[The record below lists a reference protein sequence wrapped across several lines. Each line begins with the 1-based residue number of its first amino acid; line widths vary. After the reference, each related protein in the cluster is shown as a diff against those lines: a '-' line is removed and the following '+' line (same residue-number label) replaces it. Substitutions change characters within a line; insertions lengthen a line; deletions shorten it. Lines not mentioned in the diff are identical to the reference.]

1 MSLFIKNWGTPH
13 GIAGSIISDD
23 PEIATMEAHRILFYR
38 MGLSMRGGYFEL
50 LKESH
55 HTNEDV
61 DNAKEWLRKN
71 HDVVS
76 IKVTQELGY

>member
-1 MSLFIKNWGTPH
+1 MNITIKDWGTPH

-38 MGLSMRGGYFEL
+38 MGLSVRGAHFEL

-61 DNAKEWLRKN
+61 KNAEKWLRKN

-76 IKVTQELGY
+76 IKVVPELGY

>member
-1 MSLFIKNWGTPH
+1 MNITIKDWGTPH

-23 PEIATMEAHRILFYR
+23 PIIATEQANKILFYR
-38 MGLSMRGGYFEL
+38 MGLSIRGGYFEL

-55 HTNEDV
+55 HTDEDV
-61 DNAKEWLRKN
+61 KNAERWLRKN

-76 IKVTQELGY
+76 IKVFKELGN

>member
-1 MSLFIKNWGTPH
+1 MNVRIKDWGMPD

-23 PEIATMEAHRILFYR
+23 PVIATKEANKILFYR
-38 MGLSMRGGYFEL
+38 MGLSIRGGYFEL

-55 HTNEDV
+55 HTDEDV
-61 DNAKEWLRKN
+61 KNAEKWLRKN

-76 IKVTQELGY
+76 IKVVKELGY

>member
-1 MSLFIKNWGTPH
+1 MNITIKDWGIPH

-23 PEIATMEAHRILFYR
+23 PVIATEEANKILFYR
-38 MGLSMRGGYFEL
+38 MGLSIRGGYFEL

-55 HTNEDV
+55 HTDEDV
-61 DNAKEWLRKN
+61 KNAEKWLRKN

-76 IKVTQELGY
+76 IKVTQELGN

>member
-1 MSLFIKNWGTPH
+1 MNVTIKDWGIPD

-23 PEIATMEAHRILFYR
+23 PIIATKEANKILFYK
-38 MGLSMRGGYFEL
+38 MKLSIIGGYFEL

-55 HTNEDV
+55 HTDEDV
-61 DNAKEWLRKN
+61 NKAEEWLRKN

-76 IKVTQELGY
+76 IKVFKELGN

>member
-1 MSLFIKNWGTPH
+1 MNITIKDWGIPD

-23 PEIATMEAHRILFYR
+23 PIIAIQEANKILFYK
-38 MGLSMRGGYFEL
+38 MGLSIRKGYFEL

-55 HTNEDV
+55 HTDEDV
-61 DNAKEWLRKN
+61 NKAKEWLRKN

-76 IKVTQELGY
+76 IKVFKKLDN